1 MFIVKI
7 KFLTMLSM
15 VCMGLFSRFM
25 LGFPLMLPLSGHV
38 FQRISQSYHFPDG
51 GNRTSLRLVSM
62 SCSRSRRRCKLKN
75 GQILEEDALMNLG
88 QCDSSHFDF
97 MGEVLEQEN
106 ESFPSSVMAIR

>member
-25 LGFPLMLPLSGHV
+25 LGFPLVLPLSGPI
-38 FQRISQSYHFPDG
+38 FQRVSQGYHFPDG

-62 SCSRSRRRCKLKN
+62 GCSQSRRRRKLKS
-75 GQILEEDALMNLG
+75 GQVLEEEVTMNGG

-97 MGEVLEQEN
+97 IGEVLEQESDN
-106 ESFPSSVMAIR
+106 FPNLSFG